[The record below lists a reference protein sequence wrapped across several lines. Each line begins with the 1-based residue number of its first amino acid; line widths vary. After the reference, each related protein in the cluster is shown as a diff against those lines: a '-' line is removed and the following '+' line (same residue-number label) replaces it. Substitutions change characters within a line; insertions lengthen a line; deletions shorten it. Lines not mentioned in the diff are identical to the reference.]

1 MLPLQGAQVRSLVRE
16 LRFHMPLGVAK
27 KKKNKERKYRG
38 VMGRERDGK
47 EVRKAIEK
55 GIGTHRNLN
64 GWIL

>member
-1 MLPLQGAQVRSLVRE
+1 
-16 LRFHMPLGVAK
+16 MPLGVAK
-27 KKKNKERKYRG
+27 KIKKQKNKERKYRG
-38 VMGRERDGK
+38 AMGRERDGK